1 MVSWNTLLALCVLA
15 FIIPFVLFA
24 WQCRSLTQR
33 AHRAETESR
42 HLQRLLRSTEEQS
55 YSDKALFL
63 EALGVPFL
71 LLRPSGRVV
80 MSNKY
85 ARRLLSLENNDQLL
99 KSLPEGGLR
108 RAVEGAIA
116 GAPDY
121 EDTLR
126 LDING
131 EKRVFRVTSTRI
143 EHPTEH
149 IGMVFNDMTE
159 EERTQTIRRDFVA
172 NASHEL
178 RTPLTIIKGYIE
190 TLLEDPDTAENEALR
205 MRSLRIMK
213 KHADRIVRLVED
225 MLTVY
230 RLENKEGP
238 RLTMEEFD
246 LGEVIDD
253 TRLRL
258 ESMIR
263 ERGAVLDVSLQP
275 NPFLMQGDKFY
286 WSQIIFNLLENALK
300 NNPQP
305 GLLVCVQAQRDE
317 QGTPNILVS
326 DNGVGIPAASLP
338 FIFNRF
344 YRAAGGSGVRGTGL
358 GLAIVRHAVEAHG
371 LRISAASVPGR
382 CTTFTIASP
391 EH

>member
-24 WQCRSLTQR
+24 WQCCSLTQR

-42 HLQRLLRSTEEQS
+42 HLQRLLHSTEEQS

-99 KSLPEGGLR
+99 KSLPEGDLR

-131 EKRVFRVTSTRI
+131 EERVFRVTSTRI
-143 EHPTEH
+143 ERPTEH

-190 TLLEDPDTAENEALR
+190 TLLEDPDTAENESLR
-205 MRSLRIMK
+205 TRSLRIMK

-263 ERGAVLDVSLQP
+263 ERGAVLDISLQP
-275 NPFLMQGDKFY
+275 QPFLMTGDKFY

-317 QGTPNILVS
+317 QGTPCIRVS

-344 YRAAGGSGVRGTGL
+344 YRAAGGNGVRGTGL

>member
-24 WQCRSLTQR
+24 WQCRNLTQR

-42 HLQRLLRSTEEQS
+42 HLQRLLHSTEEQS

-85 ARRLLSLENNDQLL
+85 ARRLLSLENNDHLL
-99 KSLPEGGLR
+99 KSLPEGDLR

-131 EKRVFRVTSTRI
+131 EERVFRVTSTRI
-143 EHPTEH
+143 ERPTEH

-190 TLLEDPDTAENEALR
+190 TLLEDPDTAENESLR
-205 MRSLRIMK
+205 TRSLRIMK

-263 ERGAVLDVSLQP
+263 ERGAVLDISLQP
-275 NPFLMQGDKFY
+275 QPFLMTGDKFY

-317 QGTPNILVS
+317 QGTPCIRVS